1 MMTLMVK
8 MMLVWWNKY
17 VIGDDGNPVL
27 MVIPMMISMTI
38 IVISYQGLFNDFL
51 PAKANEWRFLPCDR
65 LEIVII
71 RIIVIIG
78 MILIV
83 IVIIRMIIVMMMI
96 IVVMMIIIT
105 MMIIFKM

>member
-38 IVISYQGLFNDFL
+38 IVISRIKVFSMISYQQKPMNGGSS
-51 PAKANEWRFLPCDR
+51 P
-65 LEIVII
+65 VIA
-71 RIIVIIG
+71 
-78 MILIV
+78 
-83 IVIIRMIIVMMMI
+83 
-96 IVVMMIIIT
+96 
-105 MMIIFKM
+105 